1 MTRFVA
7 IFGAFLLMFASAP
20 MIALAQAPSGEVI
33 ELRPGFTRLLQFDRA
48 VRTVAIGNPDVAD
61 ATVQSD
67 RAALLTARR
76 VGETNLIAIDQ
87 DGTEIFRA
95 TVLVGGGE
103 IGRVVFH
110 TKGRIHEYW
119 TYRCTLSG
127 CQRVEDKFE
136 FREPPPSIIVAP
148 QAQPVAPVTG
158 GAAR

>member
-1 MTRFVA
+1 MIRFV
-7 IFGAFLLMFASAP
+7 IVLGTVLLTVASAD
-20 MIALAQAPSGEVI
+20 IAVAQAPTGEVI
-33 ELRPGFTRLLQFDRA
+33 ELRPGFTRLLQFDRS

-67 RAALLTARR
+67 RAALLTAKR
-76 VGETNLIAIDQ
+76 VGETNLIAIDPS
-87 DGTEIFRA
+87 GAEIFRA

-110 TKGRIHEYW
+110 TKKQIHEYW

-127 CQRVEDKFE
+127 CQRVADKFE
-136 FREPPPSIIVAP
+136 FREAPPAIIVSP
-148 QAQPVAPVTG
+148 QAQPATPVAG